1 MAYASPYYDPAKAHE
16 YYMKHRKLKGNRST
30 KGMSDEQ
37 KETLKYGKEQLYQE
51 HKQRLSKITTDANEK
66 RTALNEEHKEWKG
79 EMREWKKQRLQEIRE
94 KASAK
99 KEEIRQQTEQ
109 KIEAIRERLKNMSPE
124 EKAVFKEQLN
134 TVITNLRTGKKR
146 STETI
151 TASAKA
157 EQQGVNEYYSGKV
170 EFANQRH
177 KEAMQGVSDK
187 AKKKREQESVD
198 YNKALDDWYEQ
209 VRKKGQ

>member
-1 MAYASPYYDPAKAHE
+1 MAYASPYYDPVKAHE
-16 YYMKHRKLKGNRST
+16 YYMKHRHLKGNRST

-37 KETLKYGKEQLYQE
+37 KETLRYGKEQLYQE

-66 RTALNEEHKEWKG
+66 RKALDEEHKEWKD
-79 EMREWKKQRLQEIRE
+79 EMREWKREKLQEIRE

-99 KEEIRQQTEQ
+99 KEEIRQQTAQ

-157 EQQGVNEYYSGKV
+157 EQQGVTEHY
-170 EFANQRH
+170 NQRIDKANTMH
-177 KEAMQGVSDK
+177 KIIKQEVTDK